1 MTAEG
6 SLQDDTESYAE
17 EAFEA
22 RDFLGGKWSYCIGN
36 GHIGA
41 EGYLHWVFYWRV
53 FFRGQKF
60 VCQLKINYRQL
71 VKSILLD
78 DFRHPNEKPRGMI
91 KTSINDG
98 IIMESLFSWWLQSFF
113 NFQPEPWG
121 NDSQFDEHIFQ
132 IG

>member
-1 MTAEG
+1 MYFLPFFSPGYWNHLNCHLAAALPGGIFSWMPVTAEG

-53 FFRGQKF
+53 FFLGGGKSF

-71 VKSILLD
+71 V
-78 DFRHPNEKPRGMI
+78 
-91 KTSINDG
+91 
-98 IIMESLFSWWLQSFF
+98 
-113 NFQPEPWG
+113 
-121 NDSQFDEHIFQ
+121 
-132 IG
+132 